1 MKEYYR
7 IVTAPVIL
15 QCHLQCIIAYP
26 YIVCEYD
33 STFFQTV
40 IFAVSALV
48 VYLEYRRQARNT
60 ARHEKSQSD
69 TLAAL
74 VQQVELLHL
83 RLARLELAQG
93 LPPGPAPPPLPLP
106 SDESSESASTSSA
119 HASSSSSHTTN
130 GSGSGDVK
138 TQGTNSGKVASA
150 TKSAATPTAQN
161 DAPSSAASSVKPSA
175 TATVNKK

>member
-1 MKEYYR
+1 M
-7 IVTAPVIL
+7 IPL
-15 QCHLQCIIAYP
+15 
-26 YIVCEYD
+26 
-33 STFFQTV
+33 FFQTV

-106 SDESSESASTSSA
+106 SDESSESASTSSTSSA
-119 HASSSSSHTTN
+119 HASSSSNHTTN

-161 DAPSSAASSVKPSA
+161 DAPSSAASSVKPST